1 MILRMTTVFLL
12 SLFLQNLVLNSGFG
26 METIIRAGQ
35 RPSRLWRVSVLL
47 TLFSILATLL
57 GWPIHQLLRFERTD
71 IRARLLIFIVIVC
84 LLYAAAAWLHRRAGR
99 SSKRPLFTTAELIMA
114 AFNNIVAVIP
124 YYASQTALDLG
135 DSLLLAVYAGLG
147 FLLASWFYSGSAF
160 LLHSEKLPAAFRG
173 APAKLLY
180 IRILFLAF
188 AGFSGAVS

>member
-71 IRARLLIFIVIVC
+71 IRARLL
-84 LLYAAAAWLHRRAGR
+84 RRA
-99 SSKRPLFTTAELIMA
+99 FM
-114 AFNNIVAVIP
+114 
-124 YYASQTALDLG
+124 
-135 DSLLLAVYAGLG
+135 
-147 FLLASWFYSGSAF
+147 
-160 LLHSEKLPAAFRG
+160 
-173 APAKLLY
+173 
-180 IRILFLAF
+180 
-188 AGFSGAVS
+188 